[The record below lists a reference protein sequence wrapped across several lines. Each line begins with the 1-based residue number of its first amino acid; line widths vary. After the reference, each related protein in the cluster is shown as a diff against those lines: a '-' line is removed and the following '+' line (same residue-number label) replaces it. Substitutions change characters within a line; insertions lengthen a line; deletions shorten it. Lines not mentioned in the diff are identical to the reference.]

1 MSFSIRHHRK
11 TAENPI
17 LLKMQKLDFFYLHI
31 SSVFCYFSCF
41 VFHFLRFRRVFHFD
55 PLLSSFFWA
64 MLNYWN
70 NRSPTDYM
78 CSKMAQRWLKD
89 GHQTAYFLS
98 KIWAKTDNFVAKW
111 KYKLSTV
118 LVQSRKTKTLRI
130 LQNHH
135 TNGGN
140 NRTGTYFS
148 KF

>member
-55 PLLSSFFWA
+55 PLLSPFFWA

-78 CSKMAQRWLKD
+78 CSKMAQRWPPNRVFSFKD
-89 GHQTAYFLS
+89 LS
-98 KIWAKTDNFVAKW
+98 KNWQFCSKMKIQIKYRIGTKSKDKNTAHSTKSSYKW
-111 KYKLSTV
+111 
-118 LVQSRKTKTLRI
+118 RK
-130 LQNHH
+130 Q
-135 TNGGN
+135 
-140 NRTGTYFS
+140 
-148 KF
+148 